1 MMGAQWGKPETQI
14 GSEST
19 PLLATA
25 FQCGANDTKEIKD
38 VDKGTMFSGYFPFLK
53 DLHWSC
59 TGAVRIST
67 LRDCGEPSVLWK
79 KVALV
84 LHYARPSPPPPPP
97 PPPTTTSTRILLLE
111 LELYRMW
118 HSLQSRNPIKGWLRC
133 RRIPFTS
140 YWRRLSGSVS
150 EITILHSLGSAF
162 LHTASFVCHCANT
175 TAATISAKVKDS
187 CIGEIIFE
195 QSK

>member
-1 MMGAQWGKPETQI
+1 MMGAQWGSQRHKQDQR
-14 GSEST
+14 
-19 PLLATA
+19 AHHQCTA
-25 FQCGANDTKEIKD
+25 GNRFQCGADVTKEIKD
-38 VDKGTMFSGYFPFLK
+38 VDKGTMFFRLFSVLK

-59 TGAVRIST
+59 TDAVRIST
-67 LRDCGEPSVLWK
+67 LRDCGEHSVLWK
-79 KVALV
+79 RVALV
-84 LHYARPSPPPPPP
+84 FHYARSFP
-97 PPPTTTSTRILLLE
+97 PPPTRSTRILLLE
-111 LELYRMW
+111 LELYRVQ

-187 CIGEIIFE
+187 FIGKINYF
-195 QSK
+195 

>member
-25 FQCGANDTKEIKD
+25 FQCGANATKEIKN
-38 VDKGTMFSGYFPFLK
+38 VDKGTMFSGYFLFLK

-59 TGAVRIST
+59 TDAVRIST
-67 LRDCGEPSVLWK
+67 LRDCGEHSVLWK
-79 KVALV
+79 RVALV
-84 LHYARPSPPPPPP
+84 FHYARSFP
-97 PPPTTTSTRILLLE
+97 PPPTRSTRILLLE
-111 LELYRMW
+111 YELYRMQ
-118 HSLQSRNPIKGWLRC
+118 HSLQLRNPIKGRLRC

-187 CIGEIIFE
+187 FIGKINYF
-195 QSK
+195 